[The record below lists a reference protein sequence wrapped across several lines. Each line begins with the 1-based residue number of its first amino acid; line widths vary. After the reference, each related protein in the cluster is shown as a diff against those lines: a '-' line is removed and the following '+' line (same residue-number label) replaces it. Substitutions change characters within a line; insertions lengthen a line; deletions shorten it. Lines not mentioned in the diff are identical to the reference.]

1 MHASASQVSS
11 SASRAAMTLRRREP
25 LRLRRRQLGDP
36 AIADRGEFVDALR
49 MLSRGGTLVRVSD
62 LAGGWV
68 VGGMAVY
75 TAQHALLEWQLVEE
89 FDNAEGFAGVR
100 YFRLTARGAA
110 FAERASAAW
119 RAMPLGQRLLAR
131 LMG

>member
-1 MHASASQVSS
+1 MHASASPLSS
-11 SASRAAMTLRRREP
+11 TATGGLRRREP
-25 LRLRRRQLGDP
+25 LRLRRRQAGDP

-49 MLSRGGTLVRVSD
+49 LLSRGGTLVRVSD

-75 TAQHALLEWQLVEE
+75 TAQHALVEWQLVEE

-100 YFRLTARGAA
+100 YFRLTSRGAA

-119 RAMPLGQRLLAR
+119 RAMPFGQRLLAR

>member
-1 MHASASQVSS
+1 MHASASPLS
-11 SASRAAMTLRRREP
+11 SASPAAGALRQREP
-25 LRLRRRQLGDP
+25 LRPRRRQAGDP

-49 MLSRGGTLVRVSD
+49 LLARGGTLVRVSD

-75 TAQHALLEWQLVEE
+75 TSQHALLEWQLVEE
-89 FDNAEGFAGVR
+89 FDNADGFAGVR
-100 YFRLTARGAA
+100 YFRITPRGTA
-110 FAERASAAW
+110 FAERTAAAW

-131 LMG
+131 LLG